1 MSTLSPYTSTS
12 RLSRRDRSLRLR
24 AGVAKTFGSLFVVL
38 SALLVLPGA
47 VFLHD
52 AVAHPLTADAAQV
65 LMGSTCLAFA
75 LLLVVYLVRE
85 RR

>member
-1 MSTLSPYTSTS
+1 MATFSPYTT
-12 RLSRRDRSLRLR
+12 RLSRKARSFQLR

-47 VFLHD
+47 LFLHD
-52 AVAHPLTADAAQV
+52 AVAHPLTADATQV
-65 LMGSTCLAFA
+65 LMGSTFLAIA

>member
-1 MSTLSPYTSTS
+1 MAIFPPYTT
-12 RLSRRDRSLRLR
+12 RLSRRARSFQLR

-38 SALLVLPGA
+38 WALLVLPGA
-47 VFLHD
+47 LFLHD
-52 AVAHPLTADAAQV
+52 AVAHPLTADATQV
-65 LMGSTCLAFA
+65 LMGSTFLAIA

>member
-1 MSTLSPYTSTS
+1 LARYSWFY
-12 RLSRRDRSLRLR
+12 RRCC
-24 AGVAKTFGSLFVVL
+24 
-38 SALLVLPGA
+38 LPGA